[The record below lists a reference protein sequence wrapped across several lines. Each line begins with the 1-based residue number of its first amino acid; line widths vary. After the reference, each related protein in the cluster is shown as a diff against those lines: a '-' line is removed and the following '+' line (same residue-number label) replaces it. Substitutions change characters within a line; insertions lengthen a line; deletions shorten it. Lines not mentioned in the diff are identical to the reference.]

1 MNKLNFEWVRTKDK
15 KTQVVQRYFYLSCQ
29 LAMTQMKLPR
39 IIGTCILLLAGKIAM
54 AQSGLALSLLN
65 YTIQTDSVNFTYG
78 YTITINATLT
88 NVSQSAYSDTLDF
101 ALHNNQFSVITANSV
116 FKKPPYSAK
125 TITLQPGESVPAVF
139 GVKIDAQYFAPGPD
153 VVVVWPICNQIIAD
167 SIVIDLHINDPM
179 ASAPEVLQ
187 PASYLVLSDKII
199 LQNTGENN
207 FEQVRIFSIS
217 GQLMYLQHSS
227 FITEIPLGYLPKG
240 IYIAELITAD
250 KRRQVIKFFK

>member
-1 MNKLNFEWVRTKDK
+1 M
-15 KTQVVQRYFYLSCQ
+15 
-29 LAMTQMKLPR
+29 
-39 IIGTCILLLAGKIAM
+39 G
-54 AQSGLALSLLN
+54 
-65 YTIQTDSVNFTYG
+65 
-78 YTITINATLT
+78 
-88 NVSQSAYSDTLDF
+88 
-101 ALHNNQFSVITANSV
+101 
-116 FKKPPYSAK
+116 
-125 TITLQPGESVPAVF
+125 
-139 GVKIDAQYFAPGPD
+139 
-153 VVVVWPICNQIIAD
+153 ICNQIIAD

-187 PASYLVLSDKII
+187 PASYLVLPDKII